1 MLWKELK
8 KQYRYM
14 DGIII
19 IFLVVLSFLPIG
31 VFSYTQAKQQH
42 KEGETVAIV
51 SIDGK
56 EVDRFVLSEET
67 PHQEKTY
74 HPSKK
79 QYNII
84 EVDGTRIRVK
94 EDNSPDQIAVRTSWI
109 SQPGQTSICL
119 PHKLV
124 IEIQGVTDDD
134 EDDMIITY

>member
-1 MLWKELK
+1 MERIK

-19 IFLVVLSFLPIG
+19 IFLVILSFLPIG

-74 HPSKK
+74 HPSK
-79 QYNII
+79 NSII
-84 EVDGTRIRVK
+84 LLK
-94 EDNSPDQIAVRTSWI
+94 
-109 SQPGQTSICL
+109 
-119 PHKLV
+119 
-124 IEIQGVTDDD
+124 
-134 EDDMIITY
+134 

>member
-19 IFLVVLSFLPIG
+19 IFLVILSFLPIG

-56 EVDRFVLSEET
+56 EVDRFVLSEENT
-67 PHQEKTY
+67 SSRENLPPFKKT
-74 HPSKK
+74 
-79 QYNII
+79 
-84 EVDGTRIRVK
+84 V
-94 EDNSPDQIAVRTSWI
+94 
-109 SQPGQTSICL
+109 
-119 PHKLV
+119 
-124 IEIQGVTDDD
+124 
-134 EDDMIITY
+134 